1 MTGFFTNSAQAKIF
15 EDDWVQG
22 LVVDQ
27 NGEAVIGASIFEKG
41 TQNGTVTDVDG
52 KFRLDVQSYEHTLEI
67 SYIGYTTQRIKPKR
81 EIICILYWLRT
92 LKQWMRLW

>member
-52 KFRLDVQSYEHTLEI
+52 KFRLDVQSLNIRWKYLI
-67 SYIGYTTQRIKPKR
+67 SVIPHSV
-81 EIICILYWLRT
+81 
-92 LKQWMRLW
+92 

>member
-67 SYIGYTTQRIKPKR
+67 SYYNPQIEMFARFKMKSSFHKTKRI
-81 EIICILYWLRT
+81 I
-92 LKQWMRLW
+92 